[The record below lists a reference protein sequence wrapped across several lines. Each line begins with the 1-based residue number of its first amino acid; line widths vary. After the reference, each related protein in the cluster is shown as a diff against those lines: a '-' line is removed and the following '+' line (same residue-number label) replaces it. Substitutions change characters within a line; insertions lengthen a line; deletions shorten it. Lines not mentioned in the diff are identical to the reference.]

1 MKTIYL
7 NSDFQCSVTEKE
19 DTVQRVETE
28 LFDGKCNA
36 FIEGYRFIPEGQ
48 IWTRTDGVQFAGE
61 MLAPFKDYTYLEM
74 VQAVYDQ
81 LAADI
86 TDTQLAV
93 AELYE
98 SGVAVNG

>member
-7 NSDFQCSVTEKE
+7 NDDFQCSVTEKE
-19 DTVQRVETE
+19 DTVQSVETE

-36 FIEGYRFIPEGQ
+36 WIEGYRFVPAGQ
-48 IWTRTDGVQFAGE
+48 TWTRSDGVVFTGE
-61 MLAPFKDYTYLEM
+61 MIAPFKDYTYLEM
-74 VQAVYDQ
+74 VQSLYDQ

-93 AELYE
+93 AELCE
-98 SGVAVNG
+98 SGVAMNG